1 MKTKE
6 TRKKSKISRGKNLF
20 YWAILAFPILQFLVF
35 YIGVNLDSFALAF
48 QKFNLDGDGFEFLG
62 FDHLFDNFK
71 QVITNFKEL
80 PYLRNAFTNSI
91 IVYVVSLV
99 VGLSLALLF
108 SYYIY
113 KRRTLSRFY
122 KVILFL
128 PSVISSITLVI
139 IFKYFAENAI
149 PEIVQK
155 VTGKEMEGLLS
166 NPNTEFGTI
175 LCFTIFISFG
185 IQTLIYSGAMSSI
198 SPEIVEAAKIDGI
211 TPLKEFFMITIP
223 MIASTISVFVISS
236 TATIFANQMNLFSF
250 YGPSTS
256 NYSIWNV
263 GYYMYRGIQ
272 LQENGLSDYTYFA
285 AFGLAM
291 TLITIPVTMLVRY
304 LFNKLDP
311 NEE

>member
-1 MKTKE
+1 M
-6 TRKKSKISRGKNLF
+6 SRGKNLF
-20 YWAILAFPILQFLVF
+20 YWSILAFPILQFLIF
-35 YIGVNLDSFALAF
+35 YIGVNLNSFALAF
-48 QKFNLDGDGFEFLG
+48 QKFDLTDSGLRFLG
-62 FDHLFDNFK
+62 FDHLFDNFR
-71 QVITNFKEL
+71 QVFQNFKEL
-80 PYLRNAFTNSI
+80 AYLRHSFSNALL
-91 IVYVVSLV
+91 VYVVSLV

-113 KRRTLSRFY
+113 KKRTLSRFY

-149 PEIVQK
+149 PEL
-155 VTGKEMEGLLS
+155 VTRIFGKEIEGLLT
-166 NPNTEFGTI
+166 NPNTEFITI
-175 LCFTIFISFG
+175 LCFTIFTSFG
-185 IQTLIYSGAMSSI
+185 IQTLIYSGAMSGI

-211 TPLKEFFMITIP
+211 TPFKEFFMITIP

-250 YGPSTS
+250 YGSGAS
-256 NYSIWNV
+256 NYNIWTV

-272 LQENGLSDYTYFA
+272 LQENGLADYTYFA
-285 AFGLAM
+285 AFGLVM
-291 TLITIPVTMLVRY
+291 TMITIPVTMLVRW

>member
-1 MKTKE
+1 MKGKT
-6 TRKKSKISRGKNLF
+6 TRKKSKMSRSKNIF
-20 YWAILAFPILQFLVF
+20 YWCILAFPLLQFLIF
-35 YIGVNLDSFALAF
+35 YIGVNINSFALAF
-48 QKFNLDGDGFEFLG
+48 QKFDLDSGFSFLKG
-62 FDHLFDNFK
+62 SHLFDNFK
-71 QVITNFKEL
+71 QVLANFKDLE
-80 PYLRNAFTNSI
+80 YLRNAFVNSLI
-91 IVYVVSLV
+91 IYVISLV

-113 KRRTLSRFY
+113 KKRTLSKFY

-155 VTGKEMEGLLS
+155 ITGKEIEGLLS
-166 NPNTEFGTI
+166 NPNTEFTAI

-211 TPLKEFFMITIP
+211 TPMKEFFQITIP

-256 NYSIWNV
+256 NYNIWNI
-263 GYYMYRGIQ
+263 GYYTYRGIQ
-272 LQENGLSDYTYFA
+272 LQENGLADYTYFA
-285 AFGLAM
+285 AFGLVM

>member
-1 MKTKE
+1 MKGKTTK
-6 TRKKSKISRGKNLF
+6 KKSKISRSKNIF
-20 YWAILAFPILQFLVF
+20 YWCILAFPLLQFLIF
-35 YIGVNLDSFALAF
+35 YIGVNINSFALAF
-48 QKFNLDGDGFEFLG
+48 QKFDLDSGFSFLKG
-62 FDHLFDNFK
+62 SHLFDNFK
-71 QVITNFKEL
+71 QVFANFKDLE
-80 PYLRNAFTNSI
+80 YLRNAFVNSL
-91 IVYVVSLV
+91 IVYVISLV

-113 KRRTLSRFY
+113 KKRTLSKFY

-149 PEIVQK
+149 PEMVQK

-166 NPNTEFGTI
+166 NPDTEFTAI
-175 LCFTIFISFG
+175 LVFTIFISFG

-211 TPLKEFFMITIP
+211 TPMKEFFQITIP

-250 YGPSTS
+250 YGPNTS
-256 NYSIWNV
+256 NYKIWNI
-263 GYYMYRGIQ
+263 GYYTYRGIQ
-272 LQENGLSDYTYFA
+272 LQENGLADYTYFA
-285 AFGLAM
+285 AFGLVM